1 MGGFG
6 HEGTNT
12 DGCCVCMGGGG
23 GNCGAEGV
31 YACAMWNTCAGTE
44 GWKTGGDTAMAEP

>member
-12 DGCCVCMGGGG
+12 EGCCACMGGGG

-31 YACAMWNTCAGTE
+31 YTCVGWNTY
-44 GWKTGGDTAMAEP
+44 AERLVVIWWR